1 MEFLIIISAF
11 NYPFHETQFIQGKAL
26 LTVCNAVIPSVW
38 GLNICYPD
46 SLSASLTIT
55 VNTFIFIQFLDGMFI
70 NTLDNWKEQ
79 SRKTSLCL

>member
-38 GLNICYPD
+38 GLNSCYPD
-46 SLSASLTIT
+46 SLSTSLTIT

-70 NTLDNWKEQ
+70 NTLDN
-79 SRKTSLCL
+79 